1 MDWMSELLDREKHLK
16 QEITVLKNSA
26 GNQKIGLARRA
37 HFYKQ
42 MQLQID
48 EIQSLLDDYLCG
60 RNENEYSIMSYKA
73 RLGLP
78 IFSHLHSIYSAS
90 RVSRSN

>member
-1 MDWMSELLDREKHLK
+1 MDWMNELLDREKHLK
-16 QEITVLKNSA
+16 QEIIELKNPA

-37 HFYKQ
+37 DFYKQ

-48 EIQSLLDDYLCG
+48 EIQSMLEDYLCG
-60 RNENEYSIMSYKA
+60 RNENERSIMSYKA

-78 IFSHLHSIYSAS
+78 IFSHLHGIYSGS
-90 RVSRSN
+90 GSN

>member
-1 MDWMSELLDREKHLK
+1 MDWMSELIAREKHLK
-16 QEITVLKNSA
+16 QEITELKNSA
-26 GNQKIGLARRA
+26 GKPKIGLARRA

-42 MQLQID
+42 MRLQID
-48 EIQSLLDDYLCG
+48 DIQSLLDDYLCG
-60 RNENEYSIMSYKA
+60 RNETECTIMSYKA

-90 RVSRSN
+90 KSK

>member
-1 MDWMSELLDREKHLK
+1 MNELQDREKHLK
-16 QEITVLKNSA
+16 QEITVLKNPA
-26 GNQKIGLARRA
+26 RNQKIGLARRA
-37 HFYKQ
+37 NFYKQ
-42 MQLQID
+42 IQLQIN

-60 RNENEYSIMSYKA
+60 RNENERSIMSYKA

-90 RVSRSN
+90 RSN

>member
-16 QEITVLKNSA
+16 QEITVLKNPACNS
-26 GNQKIGLARRA
+26 KIGLARRA
-37 HFYKQ
+37 GFYKQ
-42 MQLQID
+42 MQQQID

-60 RNENEYSIMSYKA
+60 RNENECSIMSYKA